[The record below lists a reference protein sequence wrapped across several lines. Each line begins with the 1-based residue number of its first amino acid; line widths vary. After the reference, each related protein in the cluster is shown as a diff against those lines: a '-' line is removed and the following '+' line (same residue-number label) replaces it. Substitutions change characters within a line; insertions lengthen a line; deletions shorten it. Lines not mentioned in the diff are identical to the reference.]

1 MKYRWSSGVPGDG
14 TISFKCQFLHVGCGY
29 WIAPLPPNMD
39 SSPPFPL
46 SREMSFQDAAAY
58 RLVPPLAPLR

>member
-1 MKYRWSSGVPGDG
+1 MKYRWSLGVPGDG

-29 WIAPLPPNMD
+29 WIAPPLPIWIA
-39 SSPPFPL
+39 PPFPL